1 MKLSVLLFGP
11 YADALRASSVEVELP
26 GDAAATAGAV
36 MTALAEQQPK
46 LRSMLGPA
54 LLAVNCQCV
63 RPESPVCETDELAII
78 GLVGGG

>member
-11 YADALRASSVEVELP
+11 YADALQASSVDVELP
-26 GDAAATAGAV
+26 NGTDPTAGAV
-36 MTALAEQQPK
+36 MASLAEQQPK

-54 LLAVNCQCV
+54 LLAVNCMCV
-63 RPESPVCETDELAII
+63 RPESPVCQTDELAII

>member
-26 GDAAATAGAV
+26 AESDPTAGAV
-36 MTALAEQQPK
+36 MASLSEQQPK
-46 LRSMLGPA
+46 LRSMLGQA
-54 LLAVNCQCV
+54 LLAVNCRCV
-63 RPESPVCETDELAII
+63 RPESPVCEGDELAII